1 MTNCNQCPYNICGRI
16 PAQTPFKTD
25 LVICGMAPG
34 SEELKKQAPFQ
45 GRSGK
50 LLRETLLKAGLNE
63 NYFITNALLCKPLND
78 NNVSKVAIKLCRD
91 RLIKE
96 VKACNPRFIIALG
109 NVAINSLQNDKSLKI
124 GSIHSMPMPWTE
136 DTSIQIIPIFHPAKI
151 LRSIGD
157 YHTFLNGFI
166 YTKQLLNKGKKKDP
180 GITHFTIINQDNVEE
195 ITQFIINFSGIIS
208 CDIETTSL
216 NPRKA
221 EILAIGFGYDKNK
234 VIIFPGM
241 DFLPYIKSIFR
252 DSCAKFVYHRS
263 QFDTAVLNE
272 VFKFV

>member
-16 PAQTPFKTD
+16 PAQIPFKTD

-50 LLRETLLKAGLNE
+50 LLRETLLKAGLDE

-78 NNVSKVAIKLCRD
+78 DNVSKVAIKLCRD

-96 VKACNPRFIIALG
+96 IKACNPRFIIALG

-124 GSIHSMPMPWTE
+124 GSIHSTPTPWIENPNVT
-136 DTSIQIIPIFHPAKI
+136 IIPIFHPAKI
-151 LRSIGD
+151 LRNIGD

-180 GITHFTIINQDNVEE
+180 GITTYTIINQDNVKE
-195 ITQFIINFSGIIS
+195 ITQFIINFSGVIS
-208 CDIETTSL
+208 CDIETTGL

-241 DFLPYIKSIFR
+241 DFLPYIKSIFMN
-252 DSCAKFVYHRS
+252 SCAKFVYHRS